1 MLPFPTCDHSFTLP
15 NCCLKRQDIRGWEEQ
30 GTSWKGRAV
39 AVPVTSGGS
48 QHTQICTAI
57 SGKHP
62 ITAPW
67 VTATESFRAHCS
79 GAQGDGKKTMK
90 QTFRIQRPESILA
103 VSTWFWSPSVC
114 NLHGGS
120 SECHHR
126 GMHWLYFAAQLAYP
140 CTEAQTLC
148 SDSHTVQHTAE
159 FTHSF
164 ASEWLL
170 WFLLQIQRIPQSSV
184 YAEYLP
190 LVAAADPRAGFLN
203 EDFIQM
209 YIPAQQ
215 HCYTVIPEQVMASHP
230 AEYSDR
236 KMLAVCVRPTFPV
249 PAPVGSVVKQH

>member
-1 MLPFPTCDHSFTLP
+1 M
-15 NCCLKRQDIRGWEEQ
+15 
-30 GTSWKGRAV
+30 V
-39 AVPVTSGGS
+39 AVPLTTGGS
-48 QHTQICTAI
+48 QQTRRYLHSHQWQAPHHSSVGCSHRELLCTLQGG
-57 SGKHP
+57 SGQ
-62 ITAPW
+62 T
-67 VTATESFRAHCS
+67 SR
-79 GAQGDGKKTMK
+79 GGGKKTMK
-90 QTFRIQRPESILA
+90 QTFRIQRPEFILA

-126 GMHWLYFAAQLAYP
+126 GVHWLYFAAQFPYL

-148 SDSHTVQHTAE
+148 SDPHTVQHTAD

-190 LVAAADPRAGFLN
+190 LVAAADPRAGFLYK
-203 EDFIQM
+203 DFIQM

-215 HCYTVIPEQVMASHP
+215 HCCTVIPEQVIMSYP

-236 KMLAVCVRPTFPV
+236 KMTAVCVRPMLPV